1 MACASIQY
9 HIPSHQKSIKFSSH
23 MFLGSLLVS
32 QFLSKEDLMTYWSHI
47 ASEKLSIC
55 SHVGL
60 PLMKSLMLEYPVT
73 LSQHTRISD
82 LMRWWIPSFN
92 IWYVGCSASFDK
104 SFGCK
109 ILNKLKMPPLMSL

>member
-1 MACASIQY
+1 MVCASIQY
-9 HIPSHQKSIKFSSH
+9 HIPSRQKSIEFSSC

-32 QFLSKEDLMTYWSHI
+32 RFLSKEDLMTYWSHI
-47 ASEKLSIC
+47 ALEKLSIC

-82 LMRWWIPSFN
+82 SIGWILLFN
-92 IWYVGCSASFDK
+92 IRYVGCSASFDE

-109 ILNKLKMPPLMSL
+109 ILNKSKMPPLMSL